1 MADTKISALPAATTP
16 LAGTE
21 VLPIVQGGITEQ
33 VSVANLT
40 AGRAV
45 TGTSFQGG
53 NILMSGNTVQAQNT
67 NGSIS
72 VLPNGT
78 GFTKVALEKY
88 SNTAGTVVL
97 SAATPMATMAQ
108 LTLGAG
114 TWILIGTPGGILS
127 SGLGQAGDTQTYT
140 INTSAAIPA
149 WNSNVAARS
158 KTYYPQ
164 APNDFVFFGSSISL
178 QVTLASSTTYYL
190 YGGLNSITVSLTPVL
205 NGTLYAVKIS
215 E

>member
-1 MADTKISALPAATTP
+1 MSNKKISALTSATTP
-16 LAGTE
+16 LGGTE
-21 VLPIVQGGITEQ
+21 VLPIVQSSATKQ

-45 TGTSFQGG
+45 AGLSFQGG
-53 NILMSGNTVQAQNT
+53 NVLMSGNTVQAQDT

-78 GFTKVALEKY
+78 GFTKVKLENY

-97 SAATPMATMAQ
+97 SATTPMTTLAQ

-114 TWILIGTPGGILS
+114 TWILVGVPGGILS
-127 SGLGQAGDTQTYT
+127 SGVGQAGDTQTYA

-149 WNSNVAARS
+149 WNSNVAAIVRS
-158 KTYYPQ
+158 YFPQ
-164 APNDFVFFGSSISL
+164 APNGFIFYGGSISL

-190 YGGLNSITVSLTPVL
+190 YGGLSSLTVSLTPAL

>member
-1 MADTKISALPAATTP
+1 MADTKISELPAATTP

-21 VLPIVQGGITEQ
+21 VLPIVQSGITEQ

-45 TGTSFQGG
+45 TGASFQGG
-53 NILMSGNTVQAQNT
+53 NILMSGNTIQAQNT

-97 SAATPMATMAQ
+97 SAATPMRTMAQ

-114 TWILIGTPGGILS
+114 TWILIGTPGGVLS
-127 SGLGQAGDTQTYT
+127 SGVGQAGDTQTYT

-149 WNSNVAARS
+149 WNSNVAARVKS
-158 KTYYPQ
+158 YYPQ
-164 APNDFVFFGSSISL
+164 AVNEFIFYGGSISL

-190 YGGLNSITVSLTPVL
+190 YGGLNSITVSLEPVL

>member
-1 MADTKISALPAATTP
+1 MADTKISALPASTTP

-21 VLPIVQGGITEQ
+21 VLPIVQSSATKQ

-45 TGTSFQGG
+45 AGLSFQGG
-53 NILMSGNTVQAQNT
+53 NVLMSGNTVQAQDT

-72 VLPNGT
+72 VLPNGS
-78 GFTKVALEKY
+78 GFTKVKLEKY

-114 TWILIGTPGGILS
+114 TWILIGAPGGILS

-140 INTSAAIPA
+140 INTSAAIPS
-149 WNSNVAARS
+149 WNSNVAAIIRS
-158 KTYYPQ
+158 YYPQ
-164 APNDFVFFGSSISL
+164 SANAFTFFGGSISL
-178 QVTLASSTTYYL
+178 QVTLGSSTTYYL
-190 YGGLNSITVSLTPVL
+190 YGGLNSISVSLTPVL

>member
-1 MADTKISALPAATTP
+1 MADTKISALPAASTP

-45 TGTSFQGG
+45 AGLSFQGG
-53 NILMSGNTVQAQNT
+53 NVLMSGNTVQAQDT

-78 GFTKVALEKY
+78 GFTKVKLENY
-88 SNTAGTVVL
+88 SNTGGEIGLDST
-97 SAATPMATMAQ
+97 TPQKTLAQ

-114 TWILIGTPGGILS
+114 TWLLTSRVGATYSGGLGTPS
-127 SGLGQAGDTQTYT
+127 NDQTYA

-149 WNSNVAARS
+149 WNSSTGTLNIA
-158 KTYYPQ
+158 YYPQ
-164 APNDFVFFGSSISL
+164 VANQFAMSGGTVTL
-178 QVTLASSTTYYL
+178 QITLASSTTYYL
-190 YGGLNSITVSLTPVL
+190 YGGPSSITGSFTPVL
-205 NGTLYAVKIS
+205 KGYLNAVKIS